1 VTAVRR
7 AGQGCRFFLKRQ
19 PLPAPLILML
29 MTILDLVEFGA

>member
-7 AGQGCRFFLKRQ
+7 AGLRLPFLKRQ

>member
-1 VTAVRR
+1 MP
-7 AGQGCRFFLKRQ
+7 FLKRQ

>member
-7 AGQGCRFFLKRQ
+7 ARQRLPFLKRQ

>member
-7 AGQGCRFFLKRQ
+7 ARQLLPFLKRQ